1 MGQPHCP
8 TCRAPLSGLDDHI
21 TCDNGHRFAPEGL
34 ALASNHG
41 AVAALWR
48 AITALEDDAAGLDW
62 MVRSE
67 RAPQHQ
73 RDNYIRQAAEGRH
86 AAELLRRHAK
96 AAQDRLDS
104 LPNAPS
110 VDRSAADGLRSVGA
124 PDEGRHDG
132 ARGDILRS
140 T

>member
-1 MGQPHCP
+1 MHDEGIPVRQPNCP
-8 TCRAPLSGLDDHI
+8 TCRAPLSALDGHI

-34 ALASNHG
+34 ALASNQG

-62 MVRSE
+62 MVRGG

-73 RDNYIRQAAEGRH
+73 RDNYSRQAAEGRQ
-86 AAELLRRHAK
+86 AADVLRRHAK
-96 AAQDRLDS
+96 AAQERLDS

-110 VDRSAADGLRSVGA
+110 AQQPG
-124 PDEGRHDG
+124 
-132 ARGDILRS
+132 
-140 T
+140 